1 MISVELT
8 TKGKRKAITIDENK
22 TVKEIL
28 EANSVDYRLTPP
40 MLNGMSLD
48 MDEINSTFADLG
60 VESRCTLTC
69 VVKTSNA

>member
-22 TVKEIL
+22 TVKEVL
-28 EANSVDYRLTPP
+28 EANGVDFRLTPP
-40 MLNGMSLD
+40 MLDGASLD
-48 MDEINSTFADLG
+48 MEEIESTFADLG
-60 VESRCTLTC
+60 VETRCNLTC